1 MESLLSPI
9 FSSQLDTFISADQF
23 KFLFSEGAAQF
34 VYVKQITKA
43 LRIAAGVSIRGSEGN
58 EQALS
63 AEYYFNDRWFVDLT
77 GQNTSDEEGKA
88 PTFKLGARLHWHLVL
103 D

>member
-1 MESLLSPI
+1 MESLLSPL
-9 FSSQLDTFISADQF
+9 FSSQLDTFVNADQF
-23 KFLFSEGAAQF
+23 KFVFSEGAAQF
-34 VYVKQITKA
+34 VYVKQINKG

-63 AEYYFNDRWFVDLT
+63 AEYYFNDNWFVDLT
-77 GQNTSDEEGKA
+77 GQNTSDEDGHA
-88 PTFKLGARLHWHLVL
+88 PTFKLGARLHWHLPL